1 VRLFADRAWRF
12 TILTPAGFRQD
23 GAVATPVV
31 FLQAQE
37 RDAFRGGQFAQ
48 RFEFQNRL
56 RLLEM
61 LGENS
66 GISPIRSGPLHAPP
80 SASPARGGEGNRRL
94 RR

>member
-1 VRLFADRAWRF
+1 VPVRGSGLEVHD
-12 TILTPAGFRQD
+12 PDAGRLRQLFRQD

-31 FLQAQE
+31 FLEAQE
-37 RDAFRGGQFAQ
+37 RDALRGGQFAQ

-80 SASPARGGEGNRRL
+80 SASPARGGEGN
-94 RR
+94 